1 MCDAALGRCEMFS
14 RGAKGPGGA
23 AAAGA
28 GEFSF
33 LGPEVQVTGDI
44 DTPGQLH
51 LDGKVTGDVRC
62 GILVQRTSGEG
73 RGNIAAGE
81 ARIAALVDGASEAGT
96 LSLDH
101 SARVTGDMLYETLS
115 IAGGA
120 EVEGRFK
127 RRKGAGD
134 GSGPARPK
142 AAQAATPA
150 PLFAHELPTAEA
162 AE

>member
-1 MCDAALGRCEMFS
+1 MFS

-23 AAAGA
+23 AASA

-33 LGPEVQVTGDI
+33 LGAEVQVTGDI

-62 GILVQRTSGEG
+62 GTLVQGTSGEV
-73 RGNIAAGE
+73 RGNIVAGE
-81 ARIAALVDGASEAGT
+81 ARIAGLVDGAIEAGT
-96 LSLDH
+96 LSLDP

-127 RRKGAGD
+127 RRKGVGD
-134 GSGPARPK
+134 GSGPARSR
-142 AAQAATPA
+142 AAEAATPP
-150 PLFAHELPTAEA
+150 PLFAHEAPTAEA

>member
-1 MCDAALGRCEMFS
+1 MFS
-14 RGAKGPGGA
+14 RGAKGLGGG

-33 LGPEVQVTGDI
+33 LGAEVQVTGDI
-44 DTPGQLH
+44 DTPGQIH

-62 GILVQRTSGEG
+62 GTLVQGTSGEV
-73 RGNIAAGE
+73 RGNIVAAE
-81 ARIAALVDGASEAGT
+81 ARIAGLVDGAIEAGT

-134 GSGPARPK
+134 GSGPARAK
-142 AAQAATPA
+142 AAETATPA
-150 PLFAHELPTAEA
+150 PLFAHEPPTAEA

>member
-1 MCDAALGRCEMFS
+1 MFS
-14 RGAKGPGGA
+14 RGMKGPGGGT
-23 AAAGA
+23 AAG

-33 LGPEVQVTGDI
+33 LGAEVQITGDI
-44 DTPGQLH
+44 DPPGQLH

-62 GILVQRTSGEG
+62 GTLVQGTSGEV
-73 RGNIAAGE
+73 RGNIVAGE
-81 ARIAALVDGASEAGT
+81 ARIAGLVDGAIEAGT

-134 GSGPARPK
+134 GSGPARAK
-142 AAQAATPA
+142 AAETAATPP
-150 PLFAHELPTAEA
+150 PLFAHEPPTAEA

>member
-1 MCDAALGRCEMFS
+1 MFT

-23 AAAGA
+23 AAAA

-51 LDGKVTGDVRC
+51 LDGKITGDVRC
-62 GILVQRTSGEG
+62 GTLVQGTSGEV
-73 RGNIAAGE
+73 RGNIVAGE
-81 ARIAALVDGASEAGT
+81 ARIAGLVDGAIEAGT

-134 GSGPARPK
+134 GSGPARAK
-142 AAQAATPA
+142 AAEAASPP
-150 PLFAHELPTAEA
+150 PLFAHESPTAEA